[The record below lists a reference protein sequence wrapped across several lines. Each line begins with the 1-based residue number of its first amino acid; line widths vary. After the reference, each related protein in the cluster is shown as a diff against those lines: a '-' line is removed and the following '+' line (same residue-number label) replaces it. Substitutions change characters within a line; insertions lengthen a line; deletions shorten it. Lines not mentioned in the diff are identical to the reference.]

1 MVRMTHVILGSA
13 AAEHAA
19 RDTYS
24 ATAMGITFLSIFIA
38 LVAAALG
45 GWLGAGHIH
54 KVHHM
59 RRYET
64 PIERPT

>member
-1 MVRMTHVILGSA
+1 
-13 AAEHAA
+13 
-19 RDTYS
+19 
-24 ATAMGITFLSIFIA
+24 
-38 LVAAALG
+38 VAAALG

-64 PIERPT
+64 PIAPPR